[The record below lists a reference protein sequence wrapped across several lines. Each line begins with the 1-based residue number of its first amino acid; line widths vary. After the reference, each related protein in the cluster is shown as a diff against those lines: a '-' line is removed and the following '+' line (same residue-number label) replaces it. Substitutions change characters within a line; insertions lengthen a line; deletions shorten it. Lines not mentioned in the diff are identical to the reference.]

1 MAENNVDPENE
12 WSNRASDT
20 AEDTLVAMETLLATL
35 RAFEDVLRQQDISIA
50 SSAEYCDNFCQVMC
64 TCYLKATPRLI
75 ALAHPRFVFIF
86 VHLSLYCGSDAGSLA
101 AWKYAGFLDKQ
112 GAQYHCVCYC
122 SYARLHVISQ
132 QNNLPVKNSWHCGK
146 TMHAASGY
154 L

>member
-12 WSNRASDT
+12 WSNRAPDT

-64 TCYLKATPRLI
+64 TCYLKATPRLF
-75 ALAHPRFVFIF
+75 ALAHPRFVFIV

-101 AWKYAGFLDKQ
+101 A
-112 GAQYHCVCYC
+112 
-122 SYARLHVISQ
+122 
-132 QNNLPVKNSWHCGK
+132 
-146 TMHAASGY
+146 
-154 L
+154 